1 MRLRLFKE
9 PFPEPFSEGKIRL
22 LFERVED
29 ENTSAQGRPDFYL
42 YVWIQDMRLL
52 AGFQAVLNE
61 EFVLDYR
68 PQSQLEFTRITARPI
83 KRSLREPLTLQEREA
98 FLGHMKGM
106 ECPVFTQLVRRIES
120 VIHGAPAAFV
130 ELTPEERA
138 TLLDLILPAADSNE

>member
-1 MRLRLFKE
+1 MRLRLFKS

-42 YVWIQDMRLL
+42 YVWIQDMRLV

-68 PQSQLEFTRITARPI
+68 TQSHLEFTRIAARPI

-98 FLGHMKGM
+98 FLGQMRDM
-106 ECPVFTQLVRRIES
+106 ECPVFTRLVRRIES
-120 VIHGAPAAFV
+120 VIHGAPAVFV
-130 ELTPEERA
+130 ELTSEEK
-138 TLLDLILPAADSNE
+138 TLLQDLIPPVANSNE

>member
-1 MRLRLFKE
+1 MLLRLFKD

-29 ENTSAQGRPDFYL
+29 ENTPAQGRPDFYL

-68 PQSQLEFTRITARPI
+68 PPSHLEFTRIAGKPL
-83 KRSLREPLTLQEREA
+83 KRSLREQLTPQEREA
-98 FLGHMKGM
+98 FLSHMKAM
-106 ECPVFTQLVRRIES
+106 ECPVFTQLIRRIES

-130 ELTPEERA
+130 ELTQEERA
-138 TLLDLILPAADSNE
+138 TLMDLILPEPDSNE